1 MTATE
6 VAFCCYSSH
15 GFILPSIEAV
25 KDKFKPGIFWSRNL
39 SGNNIKQIE
48 EGLKNINY
56 SKIDE
61 MAYSNEKWLNLK
73 HSILSI
79 HCKKSI

>member
-1 MTATE
+1 VTATN
-6 VAFCCYSSH
+6 VASCPYSDH
-15 GFILPSIEAV
+15 DFILAAIETV
-25 KDKFKPGIFWSRNL
+25 KDKFKPEIFWSRNL